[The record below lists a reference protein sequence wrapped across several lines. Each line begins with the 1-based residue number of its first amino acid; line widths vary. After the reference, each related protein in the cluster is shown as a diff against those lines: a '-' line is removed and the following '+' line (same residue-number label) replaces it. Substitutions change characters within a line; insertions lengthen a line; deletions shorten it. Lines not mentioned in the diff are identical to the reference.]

1 MKKLTVL
8 MFSLLMLGFPITC
21 FNQQDWV
28 QIGFDLDGKNPG
40 DNSGKSVCINNAGNK
55 VFIGAPVSSS

>member
-1 MKKLTVL
+1 